1 MLRLPF
7 FVMTLSGSL
16 VVVLYGLFYPV
27 IKRRVSLAWQK
38 NILIAAI
45 FFYLFPL
52 PLFMPILYSYFP
64 VIAPRIQVG
73 ENFHKGFLL
82 DMSYA
87 INLRPA
93 FYIGPDVL
101 AVAALTCCM
110 AMISLFIL
118 GKQIKQHLA
127 VCRAYRSVAFSE
139 RPILPLREEFDRIKE
154 ELEIKRNVKL
164 IFSPLCK
171 TPLTIGVFFPT
182 IVFPAKDGSYLEP
195 SGYRYILKHELL
207 HIKSGDT
214 FTKLLLIIVLAL
226 HWYNPLCY
234 FLYHEVSVVSEMIC
248 DREVIKSGDEA
259 VRQEYSRLILELA
272 IKNPS
277 KKEKF
282 AIGFVKPNAADYERR
297 ILEMKAGRNGKLLL
311 SCAMVFAVC
320 LFGFITAFAYRPPI
334 MMGRMIGLTG
344 FDPNV
349 ESISEFSTPSSE
361 TDLLPNDY
369 FFEDEKGNIV
379 PLNREAGDAAC
390 DHQLVKG
397 TTSIHIKISDGSSL
411 ITTENALRCSVCGYI
426 EHLDIF
432 SRMTYFNCPHE
443 GQSS

>member
-38 NILIAAI
+38 KILTAAI

-52 PLFMPILYSYFP
+52 PLFMPILYNNFP
-64 VIAPRIQVG
+64 VIAPRIHVG

-87 INLRPA
+87 INLKPA

-110 AMISLFIL
+110 AIISLFIL

-127 VCRAYRSVAFSE
+127 ISRAYRSTAFSE
-139 RPILPLREEFDRIKE
+139 RPILPRREEFERMKE
-154 ELEIKRNVKL
+154 ELGIKRKVKL
-164 IFSPLCK
+164 ISSPLCK
-171 TPLTIGVFFPT
+171 TPLTIGVFFPA
-182 IVFPAKDGSYLEP
+182 IVFPAEDGSYLEP

-207 HIKSGDT
+207 HIKNGDT
-214 FTKLLLIIVLAL
+214 FTKLLLVIVLAL

-234 FLYHEVSVVSEMIC
+234 FLYHEVSVVCEMIC

-272 IKNPS
+272 TKNPS

-282 AIGFVKPNAADYERR
+282 AIGFVRPNAVDYERR
-297 ILEMKAGRNGKLLL
+297 ILEMKANRSGKLLL
-311 SCAMVFAVC
+311 SCVMVFAVC
-320 LFGFITAFAYRPPI
+320 LFGFIIAFAYEPPM
-334 MMGRMIGLTG
+334 MMGRMIGLAG
-344 FDPNV
+344 FKPGA
-349 ESISEFSTPSSE
+349 EFTSEFSASPSE
-361 TDLLPNDY
+361 TDLLPHGY
-369 FFEDEKGNIV
+369 FFEDEDGNII
-379 PLNREAGDAAC
+379 PLDREADDAAC
-390 DHQLVKG
+390 DHDFVKG
-397 TTSIHIKISDGSSL
+397 RISIHIKISDGSCL
-411 ITTENALRCSVCGYI
+411 ITAENALRCSVCGYLD
-426 EHLDIF
+426 HLDVF
-432 SRMTYFNCPHE
+432 SKMTWFKCPHK
-443 GQSS
+443 G